1 MINPTILLAIA
12 LALSLA
18 ANAWLFNS
26 RDVAIAKEAS
36 TEQARKDTAAAAQAC
51 SDGVDSL
58 ANVGATRHTE
68 LLKRMQ
74 AQAGQVA
81 ALEGA
86 SIAALTARPADPA
99 DLCKSLALYL
109 QGEIRK
115 DKERGRP

>member
-12 LALSLA
+12 LALSLIG
-18 ANAWLFNS
+18 NAWLFNS
-26 RDVAIAKEAS
+26 RDVAIAVQAS

-58 ANVGATRHTE
+58 GKDGAARHVD
-68 LLKRMQ
+68 LIKRLQ

-109 QGEIRK
+109 QAEIR
-115 DKERGRP
+115 KERGRP